1 MFCHYSR
8 WVYIFVCV
16 CASRRLRPSNFMTQ
30 TERAQLL
37 IRFLLS
43 CANPSVFLVPRKI
56 LTTRLWNLFK
66 ESISEFHRSMC
77 CYTLIPCDF
86 SLCLAKVAPPAPPAL
101 PALLLF
107 CCPTEGNALFVFMRE
122 RWLNASLL

>member
-1 MFCHYSR
+1 
-8 WVYIFVCV
+8 
-16 CASRRLRPSNFMTQ
+16 MTQ

-86 SLCLAKVAPPAPPAL
+86 SLCLAKVALLFYFASP
-101 PALLLF
+101 LLLF